1 MRNTKQTVEAVVKR
15 IDERRKHP
23 KGKPGK
29 FPYGCDQCDGYGNVV
44 TEDGA
49 RSCECKKRYFIKV
62 HLQQSNIPPLFE
74 EKTFDTFETPT
85 AEHEKDLKWA
95 KEYVNNYSGAN
106 RRGILFIGHPG
117 VGKTHL
123 AVSILREVILK
134 GYTGLFFNMNDL
146 LQEIRA
152 TFDENSSTTEFDILE
167 RLLGVDVLVLDD
179 VGAQERIS
187 GFVLDRFYTLVN
199 GRYQANKTL
208 IVTTNSDP
216 KTLEQR
222 LQPHTISRLYEICE
236 LRMASV
242 ESDYRTAN
250 YAGSA
255 GPRKRS
261 ARGTRKTSLAE
272 GIEP

>member
-1 MRNTKQTVEAVVKR
+1 MPTHTKQTVETVVKK

-23 KGKPGK
+23 KGKPRK
-29 FPYGCDQCDGYGNVV
+29 FPYGCDQCDGYGNIV
-44 TEDGA
+44 TEQGA
-49 RSCECKKRYFIKV
+49 RACECKKRYFIQV
-62 HLQQSNIPPLFE
+62 HLEQANIPPIFE
-74 EKTFDTFETPT
+74 DKSFDTFENPTP
-85 AEHEKDLKWA
+85 EHEKDLKWA
-95 KEYVNNYSGAN
+95 REYVKNYSSTN
-106 RRGILFIGHPG
+106 KRGVLFIGHPG

-123 AVSILREVILK
+123 AISILRELILK

-152 TFDENSSTTEFDILE
+152 TFDENSSATEFDILE

-222 LQPHTISRLYEICE
+222 LQAHTISRLYEICE

-242 ESDYRTAN
+242 ETDYRTSN
-250 YAGSA
+250 YAGSP
-255 GPRKRS
+255 GPKKRG
-261 ARGTRKTSLAE
+261 ARGVRRAGHPE
-272 GIEP
+272 GL